1 MPNRKLGKPTDQ
13 RVAMLRN
20 RTTALLWN
28 GRIIT
33 TEARAKDVRPIAE
46 KIITLGVA
54 EYKNSTKG
62 TKEIKNDK
70 DQIVEVETVVDM
82 PSKLHARRQMM
93 SYLYD
98 IPVPKGRKESKK
110 EYRARIKGI
119 GHPVVERVFREIA
132 PAMDGRK
139 GGYTRIMKLGPRRG
153 DGAEMVVIELVN
165 YTLPTA
171 DKKKNA

>member
-20 RTTALLWN
+20 LTTALLWN

-46 KIITLGVA
+46 EIIILGVA